1 MKFHPKSLSDG
12 VSWNQV
18 DQEHRPD
25 ADATWHWLPAN
36 DPKPSKMRSQAAFTL
51 VELSVTVAILLV
63 LASLSLSAGKKVYE
77 SASLAVSANNIRQLA
92 AGGINYL
99 SEHNQTYWPYKYTDP
114 VTRDVTWWFGLEKR
128 ASQQLA
134 EGQRDFDAAL
144 GPLGGY
150 IPKGLRPDP
159 SFSMGAAA
167 FKPKYRAGYIGIG
180 YNSEIGG
187 GMREEYRSTS
197 PGMAEEWKLAHN
209 LQLPD
214 PAKTVIFAT
223 CAQVNTFQPPASSN
237 KPMLEEFYAI
247 DRAETTVHFRHGGKA
262 MVSFADGNAGF
273 LPMEESTQD
282 TRSAAA
288 KVGRFAPRGSLK
300 YLR

>member
-1 MKFHPKSLSDG
+1 MKIHRKSRI
-12 VSWNQV
+12 
-18 DQEHRPD
+18 E
-25 ADATWHWLPAN
+25 
-36 DPKPSKMRSQAAFTL
+36 AAFTL
-51 VELSVTVAILLV
+51 VELSVSMAIFLV
-63 LASLSLSAGKKVYE
+63 LASLSLTAGKKVHE

-99 SEHNQTYWPYKYTDP
+99 SEHNQRYWPYKFTDP
-114 VTRDVTWWFGLEKR
+114 VTRNVTWWYGLEKR
-128 ASQQLA
+128 ASQLLA

-159 SFSMGAAA
+159 SFSLGATA

-180 YNSEIGG
+180 YNTEIGG
-187 GMREEYRSTS
+187 GMREEYRSS
-197 PGMAEEWKLAHN
+197 NPGMAEEWKLAQH
-209 LQLPD
+209 LQLPN
-214 PAKTVIFAT
+214 PSKTVVFAT

-247 DRAETTVHFRHGGKA
+247 DRAETTIHFRHRGKA
-262 MVSFADGNAGF
+262 MVSYADGNVGF
-273 LPMEESTQD
+273 LPIDESTRD
-282 TRSAAA
+282 KRAPKAA
-288 KVGRFAPRGSLK
+288 VGRFAPVGSTR